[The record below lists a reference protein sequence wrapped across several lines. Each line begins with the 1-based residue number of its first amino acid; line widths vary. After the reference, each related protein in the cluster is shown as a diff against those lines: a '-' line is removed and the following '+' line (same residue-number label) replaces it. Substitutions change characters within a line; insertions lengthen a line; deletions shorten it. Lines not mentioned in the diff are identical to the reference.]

1 VTAPDRPARE
11 EDRGAVK
18 RVLVVEDSAT
28 QAHLAKIILE
38 GQGYRVTIARD
49 GEEGLRLAREL
60 WGRQEVDLVV
70 SDVTMPKL
78 EGTEM
83 CRLLKADS
91 ATRHLPV
98 ILLTNRIEIDDKV
111 EGFDAGA
118 DDYLTK
124 PYDNR
129 ELVARVRAA
138 LRVRDLERQVLALNR
153 GLEAKV
159 EERTRELQD
168 ANRTLEERND
178 ELAEANLRIK
188 EADRLKSEFLANMSH
203 ELRTPLNAVI
213 GFSEILEAR
222 DFGDLNAKQERY
234 VGNILSSG
242 KHLLRLI
249 NDILDL
255 SKVEAGKMDLHPQ
268 EFSLNGAIEDVV
280 NVLQTLVQRK
290 SQDLEAR
297 VPPRLNLVADEGKV
311 KQILYNLLSNAIK
324 FTPEKGAVSIVVKVR
339 DDAVSIAVT
348 DTGVGIRKEDLPRLF
363 HAFQQL
369 DGSHSR
375 QYEGT
380 GLGLALTKRF
390 AELHGGRVEVKS
402 APGQGSTFTVILPRK
417 PQPRAA
423 QIPADEVL
431 RDLGVRAVQ
440 DASRTILV
448 AEDDPKTRELL
459 TLYLNQGG
467 YQVVLAGDG
476 EEAVRL
482 ARETSPLA
490 ITLDVM
496 LPGRDGFQTLHALK
510 ADPATR
516 DIPVMMLSIVED
528 KQLAFSLGAADYL
541 VKPVQRD
548 TLLSRLARFGFHPPT
563 DNVRV
568 LVVDD
573 NPQAIELITDILA
586 PEGFEVLTAPDGK
599 AGLALALKELPD
611 LLILDLMMPGMD
623 GFEVVQRLKD
633 DPRGREIPIFV
644 VTAKDVTARDLQQLR
659 GKIASIVQK
668 GTLNPES
675 LLRDLRELQTVNQ
688 RLARRGRKGGG

>member
-1 VTAPDRPARE
+1 
-11 EDRGAVK
+11 
-18 RVLVVEDSAT
+18 VVEDSAT
-28 QAHLAKIILE
+28 QAHLARLILE
-38 GQGYRVTIARD
+38 TNGFSVTIAKD
-49 GEEGLRLAREL
+49 GEEGLRLARDL
-60 WGRQEVDLVV
+60 WAKQEVDLVV
-70 SDVTMPKL
+70 SDVTMPRL
-78 EGTEM
+78 GGTEM
-83 CRLLKADS
+83 CRLLKADA

-98 ILLTNRIEIDDKV
+98 ILLTNRIQIDEKV

-129 ELVARVRAA
+129 ELIARVRAA
-138 LRVRDLERQVLALNR
+138 LRVRRLEREVLALNR
-153 GLEAKV
+153 DLEAKV

-168 ANRTLEERND
+168 ANRILEQRND
-178 ELAEANLRIK
+178 ELAEANVRIK

-213 GFSEILEAR
+213 GFSEILESN
-222 DFGDLNAKQERY
+222 DFGGLNAKQERY

-242 KHLLRLI
+242 RHLLRLI

-255 SKVEAGKMDLHPQ
+255 SKVEAGKMDLQLQ
-268 EFSLNGAIEDVV
+268 EFSLETTIEDVV
-280 NVLQTLVQRK
+280 NIVQTLAQRK
-290 SQDLEAR
+290 QQDLKAR
-297 VPPRLNLVADEGKV
+297 VPARLTLVADEGKV
-311 KQILYNLLSNAIK
+311 KQMFYNLLANAIK
-324 FTPEKGAVSIVVKVR
+324 FTPEKGKVSIVAKAQ
-339 DDAVSIAVT
+339 DESITVAVT
-348 DTGVGIRKEDLPRLF
+348 DTGVGIAKKDLPRLF
-363 HAFQQL
+363 QAFQQL

-375 QYEGT
+375 KYEGT

-390 AELHGGRVEVKS
+390 AELHGGSLEVAS
-402 APGQGSTFTVILPRK
+402 VPGKGSTFTVTLPRR
-417 PQPRAA
+417 PQPKVVHL
-423 QIPADEVL
+423 PAEQVL
-431 RDLGVRAVQ
+431 RDLGVRAVK
-440 DASRTILV
+440 DSSRTILV

-482 ARETSPLA
+482 ARETAPRA

-541 VKPVQRD
+541 VKPVQRE
-548 TLLSRLARFGFHPPT
+548 TLLDRLARFGFHPSKES
-563 DNVRV
+563 VRV

-573 NPQAIELITDILA
+573 HPQALELMTDILA
-586 PEGFEVLTAPDGK
+586 PEGFEVLTALDGK
-599 AGLALALKELPD
+599 TGLAMALDDPPD

-644 VTAKDVTARDLQQLR
+644 VTAKDVTSVDLQQLR
-659 GKIASIVQK
+659 GKIATIVQK
-668 GTLNPES
+668 GTLNPEAF
-675 LLRDLRELQTVNQ
+675 LRDLRELQRVNQ
-688 RLARRGRKGGG
+688 RLARRGRRASGQER